1 MIDEL
6 IAAGATEDELRDQVV
21 TLLAAG
27 HETTAGS
34 LAWALERLA
43 RHPRV
48 STRLRDGD
56 DAYLDA
62 TVKEVLR
69 AAARALDHAAQG
81 RRAVRGRRRGRCR
94 PACT

>member
-43 RHPRV
+43 RHPLV
-48 STRLRDGD
+48 VARLREGD
-56 DAYLDA
+56 EAYLEA

-69 AAARALDHAAQG
+69 AAAGAVDHAQKG
-81 RRAVRGRRRGRCR
+81 HRAVREPGSGRCR
-94 PACT
+94 QACT

>member
-1 MIDEL
+1 MLDEL

-43 RHPRV
+43 RHPAAAA
-48 STRLRDGD
+48 RLRDGD

-69 AAARALDHAAQG
+69 HAARALGHAAQG
-81 RRAVRGRRRGRCR
+81 ASEPFESGRGRCR
-94 PACT
+94 RACT